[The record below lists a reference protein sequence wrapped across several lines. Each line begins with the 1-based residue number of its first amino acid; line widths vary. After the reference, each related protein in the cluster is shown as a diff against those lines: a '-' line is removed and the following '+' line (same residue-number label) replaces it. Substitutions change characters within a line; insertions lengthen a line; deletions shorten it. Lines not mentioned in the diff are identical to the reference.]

1 MAKER
6 EAFEKQVLALEV
18 DMNNLKKGIIT
29 PTPTNKKEPKDSSSN
44 GQSNLAH
51 DSLQLPDESPKIT
64 KKKSMIKDANAS
76 TSSPTALALSSN
88 ASFYVPQ
95 PAALM
100 PSGTR
105 VSDWAFVGDISSS
118 PPLVKIDTMTRV
130 YETIRLL
137 GRGAFGEVNLVK
149 NIDDNKLY
157 ACKSIYCENE
167 TDLSN
172 ILSEIK
178 FLRQH
183 RHPCII
189 DIHDGFLVL
198 RQTKNILYIIMQYC
212 ETGDLGKVITNAQ
225 TTKKNIPESQIIKW
239 IIQIALALHY
249 LHESGVLHR
258 DLKPCNVMLTEGGDQ
273 IKLVDFGLAIELN
286 ENNECNSANEAGTP
300 YYTSPEM
307 IQSKPYSYPA
317 DCWSFGVMLHEL
329 LALEMP
335 FNGSSTADLVK
346 SILIDLPPPLPTHYS
361 VELRNV
367 VVGLLN
373 KNPTDRLGMASLLS
387 DTLFASK
394 VLQYPSSYRPKAAEE
409 RLRRTQVKQITAQL
423 ECLKHSKKSSSKP
436 LSSCLETINVAL
448 PDIIGKGKPVE
459 SPSNLINKKSNP
471 STEMLIPP
479 TIDTVAAKI
488 QIPELKLRPTTPTT
502 PRDLKSLTPRD
513 PSLVKLPNS
522 NSQSKIAVVSE
533 NIQMAVA
540 DDVSPIVGGRKGQSI
555 QNAKSFGDL
564 VSNAEETVETT
575 AETTQSDL
583 LYEQP
588 MPISQRSQSM
598 NDANLKAENDDQ
610 DGDLSLSVKRTLS
623 VNDNSIVK
631 NV

>member
-1 MAKER
+1 MSKSSKINNKLEKMAKER
-6 EAFEKQVLALEV
+6 EAFEKQVLALET

-29 PTPTNKKEPKDSSSN
+29 PTPTNKKDIKELNNNSQGN
-44 GQSNLAH
+44 AAH
-51 DSLQLPDESPKIT
+51 DSIQDESPKIT
-64 KKKSMIKDANAS
+64 KKKSMIKDANSS
-76 TSSPTALALSSN
+76 TSSPTVLASSGTP
-88 ASFYVPQ
+88 SFYIPQ

-105 VSDWAFVGDISSS
+105 VSDWAFVGEINSS

-167 TDLSN
+167 TDLTN
-172 ILSEIK
+172 ILLEIK

-189 DIHDGFLVL
+189 DIHDGFLTL

-212 ETGDLGKVITNAQ
+212 ETGDLGKIITNAQ

-239 IIQIALALHY
+239 TIQIALALHF
-249 LHESGVLHR
+249 LHESSVLHR

-286 ENNECNSANEAGTP
+286 ENNECNSTNEAGTP

-346 SILIDLPPPLPTHYS
+346 SILIDIPPPLPAHYS
-361 VELRNV
+361 PELRNIV
-367 VVGLLN
+367 AGLLN
-373 KNPTDRLGMASLLS
+373 KNPVDRLGMTSLLS
-387 DTLFASK
+387 DPLFASK
-394 VLQYPSSYRPKAAEE
+394 VSQYPSSYRPKAAEE
-409 RLRRTQVKQITAQL
+409 RLRRTQVKQISAQL

-448 PDIIGKGKPVE
+448 PDVIGKSKTGE
-459 SPSNLINKKSNP
+459 SPTNLTNKKS
-471 STEMLIPP
+471 SP
-479 TIDTVAAKI
+479 TNEGFVPIVDVAAKV
-488 QIPELKLRPTTPTT
+488 QVPELKLRPTTPTT
-502 PRDLKSLTPRD
+502 PKLLTPRD
-513 PSLVKLPNS
+513 AAYLRNS
-522 NSQSKIAVVSE
+522 NSQSKIAVAE
-533 NIQMAVA
+533 NTQTTEAG
-540 DDVSPIVGGRKGQSI
+540 DVSPVVGGRKGQSI
-555 QNAKSFGDL
+555 QDAISLDEL
-564 VSNAEETVETT
+564 VSNAE
-575 AETTQSDL
+575 AAA
-583 LYEQP
+583 P
-588 MPISQRSQSM
+588 PISQRSLSM
-598 NDANLKAENDDQ
+598 NDANVTNIAENGRREDD
-610 DGDLSLSVKRTLS
+610 LHVTVVRTQS
-623 VNDNSIVK
+623 VNDGEPVK
-631 NV
+631 M